1 MSDQDR
7 EMSRSGLWR
16 FMTTQYCH
24 K

>member
-1 MSDQDR
+1 MSDQDK
-7 EMSRSGLWR
+7 EMSHSGLWR